1 MFIIPCKYSEGSTII
16 ECINSILEFHPNEL
30 IVVVDSYSDNNSY
43 FDTIPKLSNVK
54 ILDQKNNNYEV
65 GALWKSYEIYP
76 DESVYILIQDT
87 IIIKHSLSE
96 FINNDKSY
104 TFLYFNE
111 AYPPLTCPNF
121 FENTDYNFRNKPIE
135 TIPCCFGT
143 NCIIKRDVMKKFID
157 KKLHTSFLPINKL
170 ESQHSERMMGLCMKE
185 EGINLYENNLDGD
198 CLSNWNKFHEDGYK
212 YIKKI
217 FLNRN

>member
-143 NCIIKRDVMKKFID
+143 NCIIKRDVMKKFIND
-157 KKLHTSFLPINKL
+157 NIGSALQINDPKKYYQL
-170 ESQHSERMMGLCMKE
+170 RM
-185 EGINLYENNLDGD
+185 
-198 CLSNWNKFHEDGYK
+198 
-212 YIKKI
+212 YIKKLYGKTI
-217 FLNRN
+217 REYRKELGINQTNK